1 LRCSCADAEKFLSY
15 DCCEWHITEI
25 NSHNLIIG
33 WNILDLIKKNTDAE
47 QILPPKKGNGEEI
60 H

>member
-1 LRCSCADAEKFLSY
+1 M
-15 DCCEWHITEI
+15 

-33 WNILDLIKKNTDAE
+33 WNILDLVNKNTGAD

-60 H
+60 HQEEENDRYLTYSE